1 MIAIV
6 EYLTELFWECNK
18 EYFDNSL
25 PTPYI
30 ELFDSFKNVA
40 RFEYF
45 KNKKGSKKPIK
56 NQIIKFT
63 KNYDFDENTIRDIMV
78 HEMIHYYIAWNRIK
92 DNKAHGK
99 QFMKMAEEY
108 NQKYGLSI
116 KVTIDVSPFLINKE
130 TSKKIP
136 WYLRLFT

>member
-1 MIAIV
+1 
-6 EYLTELFWECNK
+6 
-18 EYFDNSL
+18 
-25 PTPYI
+25 
-30 ELFDSFKNVA
+30 
-40 RFEYF
+40 
-45 KNKKGSKKPIK
+45 
-56 NQIIKFT
+56 
-63 KNYDFDENTIRDIMV
+63 MV
-78 HEMIHYYIAWNRIK
+78 HEMIHYYIARNRIK